1 MGKKGMEV
9 TKQPQRILTDG
20 LGRFN
25 QIKPVTNV
33 VFSALFILLALTTVL
48 PVIFVFIISIS
59 SEASIAANG
68 YSFFPKELSLS
79 SYEYLWTSKDYIGR
93 AFLNSIGITIVG
105 TLLGLIL
112 TSTLGYALSRP
123 NYRMRGIYTM
133 MLLIPMLFSGGLVAT
148 YMINTQVYHLKNTY
162 FSMILPGACSS
173 FYVIVMR
180 TFFQTTIPDSIIE
193 SGKID
198 GARQLR
204 IFIQLVLP
212 ISLPVIATIGLFLT
226 FNYWNAWYSAMLYL
240 DSNHRELYPLQYVL
254 ISIEKSISF
263 MAQNE
268 EYFREES
275 MRNLPS
281 ETMRMAVVMVVVI
294 PIACSYPFFQR
305 YFVGGLTIGA
315 VKG

>member
-1 MGKKGMEV
+1 MIRKKEKAYM
-9 TKQPQRILTDG
+9 DG

-25 QIKPVTNV
+25 QIKPATNV
-33 VFSALFILLALTTVL
+33 LYSALFILLAIMTVL
-48 PVIFVFIISIS
+48 PVVFVFVISIS
-59 SEASIAANG
+59 SEASIATKG
-68 YSFFPKELSLS
+68 YSFFPAEFSLS
-79 SYEYLWTSKDYIGR
+79 SYEYLWISKDYIGR
-93 AFLNSIGITIVG
+93 AFLNSIGITILG
-105 TLLGLIL
+105 TLLGLVL
-112 TSTLGYALSRP
+112 TSTLGYCLSRP
-123 NYRMRGIYTM
+123 NFRLRGVYTI

-162 FSMILPGACSS
+162 LALILPGACSS

-198 GARQLR
+198 GASQLR
-204 IFIQLVLP
+204 IFVQLVLP

-226 FNYWNAWYSAMLYL
+226 FNYWNAWYGAMLYL

-254 ISIEKSISF
+254 ISIEKNIAF
-263 MAQNE
+263 MAKNE
-268 EYFREES
+268 EHFMGDS
-275 MRNLPS
+275 MRSIPS
-281 ETMRMAVVMVVVI
+281 ETARMAIVMVVVI